1 MTTKRERCR
10 TLARQWNA
18 RKAGQPAAA
27 GATAVAVKTR
37 EPKVAG
43 IRWMQCED
51 YMAEHVA
58 ELRKQGF
65 TWFERGRDDAGP
77 MPYFV
82 RFGKS

>member
-1 MTTKRERCR
+1 MTNRREHNR
-10 TLARQWNA
+10 AMAWQWNA
-18 RKAGQPAAA
+18 RKRGNE
-27 GATAVAVKTR
+27 TVADSITPEKAR
-37 EPKVAG
+37 LPKVAG

-82 RFGKS
+82 RFGQS